1 MKSIKHKLFISYTIT
16 IFLILS
22 LLSGVSIYLFKQ
34 NKETKSLELI
44 DTTYLQFED
53 LLYEKKNINIKE
65 IDKYM
70 DLSNLFLIIFENGK
84 LVFTNESRFK
94 TLRILEEIEY
104 ENKEA
109 YEDHRDDEDHDEW
122 HKRKDEL
129 KNKYRDFYDDGYIEI
144 DDYVFE
150 LNLFELNDKEYEVY
164 LGIDDRYLEQ
174 SFDDIYMTIIF
185 SNLAIFLILA
195 LLGNIL
201 INKTINPLKL
211 ILEELKT
218 LQETSDLS
226 KRLKENKT
234 NDEFEQLIDSFNKM
248 LSNIESSVENIK
260 QFSSD
265 ASHELR
271 TPLTVIQGEI
281 ELIKNKEDVTKEQLE
296 EVVNKVDVEQRKLQ
310 EIIKNFLLLSRLD
323 KEALKH
329 KTTSLDKVI
338 FESIESNLEA
348 IEEKT
353 LELKLEIDENLEV
366 SFDEKY
372 LNIVVNNLLSNA
384 VKYTKEGSITLKAKK
399 EANKT
404 YFEVIDTGIG
414 ISKEDIN
421 KIFERFY
428 RVDKARTT
436 TKNGIGLGL
445 SIVKKICDRFEANIK
460 IESTLDKGSCFRVEF
475 INK

>member
-44 DTTYLQFED
+44 DSTYLQFED

-70 DLSNLFLIIFENGK
+70 DLSNLFLIIFENDK

-109 YEDHRDDEDHDEW
+109 YEDHRDDEDHHEW

-164 LGIDDRYLEQ
+164 LGIDDRYLDQ

-195 LLGNIL
+195 ILGNIL
-201 INKTINPLKL
+201 INRTINPLKL
-211 ILEELKT
+211 ILEELKA

-281 ELIKNKEDVTKEQLE
+281 ELIRNKEDVSKEQLAQ
-296 EVVNKVDVEQRKLQ
+296 VISKIDNEQKKLQ

-329 KTTSLDKVI
+329 KTASLDKVI
-338 FESIESNLEA
+338 FEAIELNLEA
-348 IEEKT
+348 IEEKG
-353 LELKLEIDENLEV
+353 LELKLEVDDNLEV

-372 LNIVVNNLLSNA
+372 LSIVVNNLLSNA
-384 VKYTKEGSITLKAKK
+384 VKYTKEGSITLKSKK
-399 EANKT
+399 EANKIV
-404 YFEVIDTGIG
+404 FEVIDTGIG
-414 ISKEDIN
+414 IKKDDIN

-445 SIVKKICDRFEANIK
+445 SIVKKICDRFEAKIK
-460 IESTLDKGSCFRVEF
+460 VSSEHEIGTTFRIDF
-475 INK
+475 KA